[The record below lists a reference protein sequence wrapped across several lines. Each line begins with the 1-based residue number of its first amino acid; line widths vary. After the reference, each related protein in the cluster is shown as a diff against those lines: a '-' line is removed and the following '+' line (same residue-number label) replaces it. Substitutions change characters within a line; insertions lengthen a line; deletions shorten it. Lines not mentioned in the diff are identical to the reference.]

1 MAKKMLILVEDAA
14 AANEAAEL
22 KEKPLLLQ
30 PWKLMDD
37 NIL

>member
-1 MAKKMLILVEDAA
+1 MTKKMLILAEDAA

-30 PWKLMDD
+30 PWKLMN